1 MFWMQRGIERRG
13 ITGIWWSDIFLICL
27 LDSYAYVRNMS
38 SRTITDGTIRYNVG
52 YQKIWTGGA
61 TPLLT
66 GCGRYSVDKIVF
78 ILYNARRLKMG
89 SRNAARFVC

>member
-1 MFWMQRGIERRG
+1 M
-13 ITGIWWSDIFLICL
+13 
-27 LDSYAYVRNMS
+27 
-38 SRTITDGTIRYNVG
+38 RYNVG

-66 GCGRYSVDKIVF
+66 GCGRYSVDKTVF
-78 ILYNARRLKMG
+78 ILYNAQRLKMG